1 MRSLAVLVLVISAGL
16 SAGALAANQMIHQ
29 QGRVFGPDNISV
41 KKGEALTFVNDDTVP
56 HNIISTSKGNEFNL
70 GSQAP
75 GHLDRCDVQGSRRRA
90 GDLRDPPAHETDG
103 QGYGLVPQGKVTGD
117 F

>member
-41 KKGEALTFVNDDTVP
+41 KKGEALTFVNDDTIP
-56 HNIISTSKGNEFNL
+56 HNIMSASKGNEFNL

-75 GHLDRCDVQGSRRRA
+75 GMSTDVTFKETGDVQVICAIHPRMKMM
-90 GDLRDPPAHETDG
+90 
-103 QGYGLVPQGKVTGD
+103 VKVTD
-117 F
+117 